1 MDKVSP
7 EERSRMMSHV
17 RSTDTQ
23 PEIKVRS
30 FLHRSRLRFRLHCR
44 NLPGSVSRWPR
55 RSGSAGGHCQVLH
68 VCGRH
73 GDLMPFPRPS
83 ADVTCCSSRLLCL
96 FVARR
101 VEPFAAVTGPRLTP
115 SRPGERRA
123 TTRALL
129 LVQGSQYRAANSF
142 HQPSIRSST
151 TDHLPLCFQGRQG
164 PIPTLSIL
172 SSVIS

>member
-115 SRPGERRA
+115 SRPGERVGQRLALFCLFRVLNIEPLTASTSHLFDLQRQTISLSAFKGGRVQSRPSRFCRA
-123 TTRALL
+123 
-129 LVQGSQYRAANSF
+129 
-142 HQPSIRSST
+142 
-151 TDHLPLCFQGRQG
+151 
-164 PIPTLSIL
+164 
-172 SSVIS
+172 